1 MCTTTVQ
8 SKHFGSFYSCYNF
21 KLSKANP
28 YGLISI
34 SQLDRRFFSPKQQSG
49 HIPFRVII
57 EKKNF
62 DGEGHSAYVNG
73 GFSLSS
79 RNLDLPVNL
88 SPGTYYLYCIGQ
100 WEDQS
105 YDYNVTIHAEEIVQ
119 PQKIYYNNF
128 PNIISECLTEV
139 NLKKGKRSAKGH
151 VDEYILYHEP
161 TNLVLIT
168 ANSLVDREYTFTLN
182 LQQVKFDTLTLLNA
196 AQPGDTYSKKF
207 RQELDDYK
215 RDCFSSKTWDANLL
229 PNEKYTWIFSSS
241 LDYDPSNFKSWGF
254 K

>member
-1 MCTTTVQ
+1 MNINREGAFELSSTQTRDYISYVMIAETSPVMCTTTVQ

-105 YDYNVTIHAEEIVQ
+105 YDYNVTIHAEEIV
-119 PQKIYYNNF
+119 
-128 PNIISECLTEV
+128 
-139 NLKKGKRSAKGH
+139 
-151 VDEYILYHEP
+151 
-161 TNLVLIT
+161 
-168 ANSLVDREYTFTLN
+168 
-182 LQQVKFDTLTLLNA
+182 
-196 AQPGDTYSKKF
+196 
-207 RQELDDYK
+207 
-215 RDCFSSKTWDANLL
+215 
-229 PNEKYTWIFSSS
+229 
-241 LDYDPSNFKSWGF
+241 
-254 K
+254 